1 MQQYAS
7 RYAQFVEI
15 LTTKVHMT
23 TEDILPLWLHLNE
36 LVCDCE
42 GCREETDCIIH
53 IDVEDFD
60 SFDDD
65 EPESQIRLRGW
76 CVV

>member
-1 MQQYAS
+1 MDSFWIAQMQQYAS

-36 LVCDCE
+36 IVCDCE
-42 GCREETDCIIH
+42 GCREDESCVLH
-53 IDVEDFD
+53 IEI
-60 SFDDD
+60 DD
-65 EPESQIRLRGW
+65 EDYME
-76 CVV
+76 

>member
-1 MQQYAS
+1 MADLFWIGQMQQYAN

-15 LTTKVHMT
+15 LTSKVHMT
-23 TEDILPLWLHLNE
+23 CEDILPLWLHLNE
-36 LVCDCE
+36 MVCDCE
-42 GCREETDCIIH
+42 GCREDSDCVIH

-65 EPESQIRLRGW
+65 EPES
-76 CVV
+76 

>member
-65 EPESQIRLRGW
+65 EPES
-76 CVV
+76 

>member
-1 MQQYAS
+1 MADLFWIAQMQQYAS

-65 EPESQIRLRGW
+65 EPES
-76 CVV
+76 

>member
-1 MQQYAS
+1 MADLFWIAQMQQYAS

-65 EPESQIRLRGW
+65 VPES
-76 CVV
+76 

>member
-1 MQQYAS
+1 
-7 RYAQFVEI
+7 
-15 LTTKVHMT
+15 MT

-65 EPESQIRLRGW
+65 EPES
-76 CVV
+76 

>member
-1 MQQYAS
+1 MDSFWIAQMQQYAS
-7 RYAQFVEI
+7 RYAHFVEI
-15 LTTKVHMT
+15 LTTKIHMT

-65 EPESQIRLRGW
+65 EPES
-76 CVV
+76 